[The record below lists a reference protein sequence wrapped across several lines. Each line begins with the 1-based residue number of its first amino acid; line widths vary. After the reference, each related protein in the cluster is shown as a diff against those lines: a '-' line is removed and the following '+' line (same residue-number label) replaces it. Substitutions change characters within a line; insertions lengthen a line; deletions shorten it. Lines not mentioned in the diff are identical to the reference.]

1 MLELWMVMKLGPA
14 VSKMSYYQYA
24 CVYQILRMGWLGVLR
39 IKTTQDVDS
48 WNSCCIWLST
58 ENIVPVLDWYF
69 SLKPGQDV

>member
-1 MLELWMVMKLGPA
+1 MVMKLGPA

-48 WNSCCIWLST
+48 
-58 ENIVPVLDWYF
+58 
-69 SLKPGQDV
+69 